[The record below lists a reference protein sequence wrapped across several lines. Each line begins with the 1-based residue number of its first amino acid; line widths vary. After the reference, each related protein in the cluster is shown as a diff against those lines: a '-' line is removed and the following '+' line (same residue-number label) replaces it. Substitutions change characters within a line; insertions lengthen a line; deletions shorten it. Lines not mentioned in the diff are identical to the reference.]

1 MSQYRNITIE
11 QGESWQIT
19 LYVTD
24 LEGRPLD
31 ITDYTVT
38 MRMKKHYSA
47 KKYIPFHTEITDP
60 IKGEIKVWLDETETS
75 TIQPLRYVYDCIVNG
90 NVSQVND
97 PSSAISPTDPIV
109 IRFMEGIVSVTPSVS
124 A

>member
-31 ITDYTVT
+31 LTDYTVT
-38 MRMKKHYSA
+38 MRMKKHYSS

-60 IKGEIKVWLDETETS
+60 IKGEIKVWLDETETRGIYP
-75 TIQPLRYVYDCIVNG
+75 TRYVYDCIVNG
-90 NVSQVND
+90 NVSNLNNPD
-97 PSSAISPTDPIV
+97 DISEDAPMV
-109 IRFMEGIVSVTPSVS
+109 IRFMEGIVTVTPSVS
-124 A
+124 I

>member
-31 ITDYTVT
+31 LTDYTVT

-60 IKGEIKVWLDETETS
+60 IKGEIKVWLDETETA

-97 PSSAISPTDPIV
+97 PSSDISPTDPIV

>member
-11 QGESWQIT
+11 QGESWEMT

-24 LEGRPLD
+24 LQGRPLD
-31 ITDYTVT
+31 LTDYTVT
-38 MRMKKHYSA
+38 MRMKKHYTS
-47 KKYIPFHTEITDP
+47 KSYIEFHTKIVDA
-60 IKGEIKVWLDETETS
+60 IKGTIKIWLDETETVK
-75 TIQPLRYVYDCIVNG
+75 IAPLRYVYDCIVNG
-90 NVSQVND
+90 NVSNQNN
-97 PSSAISPTDPIV
+97 PEIISPTDPIV

>member
-97 PSSAISPTDPIV
+97 PSSSISPTDPIV